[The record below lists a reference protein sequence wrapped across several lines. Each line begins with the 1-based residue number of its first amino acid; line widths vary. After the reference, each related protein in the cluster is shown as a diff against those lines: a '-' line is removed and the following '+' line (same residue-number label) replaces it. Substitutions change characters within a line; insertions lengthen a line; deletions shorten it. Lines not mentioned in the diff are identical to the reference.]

1 MELQRSAGN
10 AAVCRMLDSRAA
22 LPVQRMP
29 GEDTGEPE
37 ASTSSRSTTV
47 ISGHGR
53 FGDNQR
59 LPKNPDN
66 PRSRAL
72 KATFTVPEGIELIV
86 YAPPGAWLE
95 NEVAKLVESGEPPA
109 ADNLELVGPNNK
121 RKPMPDGFPKTYTA
135 GQEVINYKLMPLEAK
150 HLAEGATS
158 VEGGTLR
165 DKVADLADAHQA
177 QGNDEAPLTVHY
189 ACCGVGSSSIPEISG
204 SSSTVTT
211 RSCSARRPRPPP
223 GTGEA
228 DQAPQEVRRGGSGP
242 GRREPVHGGRC
253 GSDRDRGPR
262 LRPAAP
268 TPVRSASAGPP
279 TSPRRSPGSSSRAT
293 SAPPGTRS

>member
-1 MELQRSAGN
+1 MRAREEAEEGRRSLRLPQTAALAASTSAASAASSASPRPTGAGMMELQRSAGN

-29 GEDTGEPE
+29 GENSQEPA
-37 ASTSSRSTTV
+37 ASASGQAPTV

-53 FGDNQR
+53 FGDPQR

-72 KATFTVPEGIELIV
+72 KATFTVPEGIELVV

-109 ADNLELVGPNNK
+109 ADDLEMVDHRNK

-135 GQEVINYKLMPLEAK
+135 GEEVINYKLMPLAAK

-158 VEGGTLR
+158 VEGGTLK
-165 DKVADLADAHQA
+165 DKVAELAAAHAGQEGDDA
-177 QGNDEAPLTVHY
+177 LTVHY
-189 ACCGVGSSSIPEISG
+189 ACCGVGSSSTPEIDRLFTHRNY
-204 SSSTVTT
+204 TVM
-211 RSCSARRPRPPP
+211 
-223 GTGEA
+223 
-228 DQAPQEVRRGGSGP
+228 
-242 GRREPVHGGRC
+242 
-253 GSDRDRGPR
+253 
-262 LRPAAP
+262 L
-268 TPVRSASAGPP
+268 
-279 TSPRRSPGSSSRAT
+279 RAT
-293 SAPPGTRS
+293 SPSPSPEPEKPAKRPRK